1 MKKTLMVIA
10 LALITGILFSRFIFK
25 EYEASQVSKEVNTIY
40 FIQQGVYSNY
50 SNMVKNTEKL
60 EGYTYEKQDGKYY
73 VYVCFTTNKDNIEI
87 IEKYFKSLNYS
98 IYVKERKTTN
108 INFLSILKEYDYLMN
123 AISKEETIKN
133 ICKNLVKK
141 YEEYK

>member
-50 SNMVKNTEKL
+50 SNMLKNTEKL

-98 IYVKERKTTN
+98 IYVKERGTTN

-123 AISKEETIKN
+123 AISKEETVKN